1 MWFGV
6 NVSKE
11 NTQRH
16 CFETLAEHNVE
27 DASMKSPIVCNV
39 SSRNGDVV
47 VAMLFP

>member
-6 NVSKE
+6 IVSKE

-16 CFETLAEHNVE
+16 CLETLAEHDVD

-47 VAMLFP
+47 VAMLFL